1 MPSPETEQW
10 RYTDLRD
17 FDLSFEPYAPRPW
30 ADNLDQVD
38 LGLLEAAGEI
48 GDRAGLALQHNSS
61 TVLAR
66 TDPDVD
72 RMGVHFESI
81 DDALRDHP
89 ELLEGK
95 LHGTIPT
102 ARTRFTALHGA
113 FRTGGTFVQVP
124 ANVKVELPLQTVTYV
139 DHDGLAVF
147 PHTLIV
153 LEEGAELTFIDRYV
167 SPDLGRCLSDAL
179 VELYLGAG
187 SKLRYVSLQDWGSG
201 VTHLSVQRA
210 VLGRDAEL
218 RSLAVAFGGSLSR
231 TEVESILE
239 GDGASSE
246 MLGVYFPGEDQH
258 FDHRSIQDH
267 LGSMTSSDL
276 LYKGA
281 LKGRSR
287 TIYSG
292 TVIIRQGAHKCD
304 AYQTNRNI
312 LLSEQARADSIP
324 NLEILSN
331 DPVRCGHAASVG
343 PVDDDV
349 IFYMQSRGIPYEE
362 AERLVVIG
370 FFQEVLDRVTLLE
383 VRSGLESAIAAEIE
397 KVHED

>member
-1 MPSPETEQW
+1 MSIRTTGKEKVSRRQGPRCQGNSDLIDRIRRRVLLVDEHRPGDNTGVMTDIATQHGFTRETLAVIASRHGGTGDGANRSRAFGEFEALPMPSPETEQW

-167 SPDLGRCLSDAL
+167 SPDLKGVFSDAV
-179 VELYLGAG
+179 VEIHAGAG
-187 SKLRYVSLQDWGSG
+187 SRIRLQI
-201 VTHLSVQRA
+201 H
-210 VLGRDAEL
+210 
-218 RSLAVAFGGSLSR
+218 
-231 TEVESILE
+231 
-239 GDGASSE
+239 SS
-246 MLGVYFPGEDQH
+246 H
-258 FDHRSIQDH
+258 
-267 LGSMTSSDL
+267 
-276 LYKGA
+276 
-281 LKGRSR
+281 
-287 TIYSG
+287 
-292 TVIIRQGAHKCD
+292 
-304 AYQTNRNI
+304 N
-312 LLSEQARADSIP
+312 
-324 NLEILSN
+324 
-331 DPVRCGHAASVG
+331 
-343 PVDDDV
+343 
-349 IFYMQSRGIPYEE
+349 
-362 AERLVVIG
+362 
-370 FFQEVLDRVTLLE
+370 
-383 VRSGLESAIAAEIE
+383 
-397 KVHED
+397 